1 MVAVRD
7 GGLVGFAVIRVCHIG
22 SRIGPL
28 YACSPEIASAL
39 VSALAARLGVT
50 TIAVDVPSINKPAVR
65 WAEQIGLKPAFE
77 TARMYTGPDPTVD
90 HAGIFGVTSFELG

>member
-1 MVAVRD
+1 MVAVHD
-7 GGLVGFAVIRVCHIG
+7 GALAGFAVIRTCRAV

-28 YACSPEIASAL
+28 YAGSPEIASAL
-39 VSALAARLGVT
+39 VSALATRLGAATV
-50 TIAVDVPSINKPAVR
+50 AVDVPRRNEPAIR

-77 TARMYTGPDPTVD
+77 TARMYTGPDPMVD